1 MRIASM
7 LLICA
12 LLAGCG
18 CVDAGP
24 DSSSTCHGVGSVF
37 ESDTPSGGG
46 AGESGDGKQ

>member
-1 MRIASM
+1 MRICSM

-24 DSSSTCHGVGSVF
+24 DSASTCHGIGSVF
-37 ESDTPSGGG
+37 KSDTPGGD
-46 AGESGDGKQ
+46 AGGPGDGEQ